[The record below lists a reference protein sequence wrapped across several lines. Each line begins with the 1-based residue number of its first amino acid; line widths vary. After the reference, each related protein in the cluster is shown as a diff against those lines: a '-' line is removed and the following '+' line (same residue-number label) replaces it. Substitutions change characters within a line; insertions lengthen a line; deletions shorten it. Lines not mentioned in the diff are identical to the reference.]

1 MIFNALNGS
10 KENIL
15 FVEEGQN
22 DSVVDNGIKD
32 YKDIYYSG
40 IIDENFVMSTYE
52 IQ

>member
-10 KENIL
+10 KEDIL
-15 FVEEGQN
+15 FDEGQD

-40 IIDENFVMSTYE
+40 IIDENVVMSTYE